1 MKLLVFNLEQSIT
14 EWRRQMLDAG
24 IKTPVPLDELESHL
38 RDDVEQQV
46 RSGLNALQAF
56 EIAVER
62 IGRASSLNREFK
74 KVSSTDKTL
83 QRKRASRI
91 CAAVLGIYSL
101 AVAWILSA
109 HDLSFNERIS
119 GFASLGTVLVSVT
132 LILQIIPRLFPIIAN
147 RSVHSAVGI
156 IGAISGAGW
165 FLAFAYLI
173 LPRCNFTPGQL
184 LVTIFWAAVPML
196 VWPAVAVLGLDK
208 SESQQFETTRSCLD
222 RRC

>member
-1 MKLLVFNLEQSIT
+1 MFNLDQAIS
-14 EWRRQMLDAG
+14 EWRQRMLAAG
-24 IKTPVPLDELESHL
+24 IKTPVPLEELENHL
-38 RDDVEQQV
+38 RDDVEWQMK
-46 RSGLNALQAF
+46 SGLTEQKAF

-62 IGRASSLNREFK
+62 IGQASSLNREFK
-74 KVSSTDKTL
+74 KVSRTDKTL
-83 QRKRASRI
+83 QRKWASRI

-101 AVAWILSA
+101 AVAWILST
-109 HDLSFNERIS
+109 HDLTFNERMS
-119 GFASLGTVLVSVT
+119 GFASLGTVLVSVS
-132 LILQIIPRLFPIIAN
+132 LILQIIPRLFPVIAN
-147 RSVHSAVGI
+147 RSVHSAVGV

-208 SESQQFETTRSCLD
+208 SESQPFGTTRC
-222 RRC
+222 